1 METTQSIKVNTL
13 TKAIPLFYLLLLIFL
28 CTVVYLLF
36 LCGTVQLNQGQNFQN
51 ESFLIKNLISF
62 CSISIN
68 GSSHEEVYD
77 RYLRIAAPE
86 KWIKYLKNNFEGVHF
101 SVHSK
106 LSNIYFYQKQAPS
119 QVFIK
124 DFARIKFFPQR
135 LHPNQLTHNTV
146 FVFTSC
152 KSDYLVMITQQSVYR
167 VDHQIFD
174 RKLSMSS
181 IKYQNASLGKT
192 KFSNEDHD
200 CFYRN
205 VVQITLIVIKVDT
218 VQMAWEYL

>member
-1 METTQSIKVNTL
+1 MADPKTLPLLNSCLIRKLLTLTFGDSCQKNCNFLNIEHLCCLKNHMETTQSIKVNTL

-62 CSISIN
+62 CSISII
-68 GSSHEEVYD
+68 GSSREEVYH
-77 RYLRIAAPE
+77 RYLRIAVPE

-124 DFARIKFFPQR
+124 DFARIKFFP
-135 LHPNQLTHNTV
+135 
-146 FVFTSC
+146 
-152 KSDYLVMITQQSVYR
+152 
-167 VDHQIFD
+167 
-174 RKLSMSS
+174 
-181 IKYQNASLGKT
+181 
-192 KFSNEDHD
+192 
-200 CFYRN
+200 
-205 VVQITLIVIKVDT
+205 
-218 VQMAWEYL
+218 